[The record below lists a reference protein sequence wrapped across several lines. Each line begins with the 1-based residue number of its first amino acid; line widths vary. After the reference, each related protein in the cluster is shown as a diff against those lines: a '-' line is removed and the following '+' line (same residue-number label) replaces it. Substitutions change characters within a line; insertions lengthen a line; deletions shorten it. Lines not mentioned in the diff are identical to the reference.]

1 MFLYIFSLPQKI
13 DEEVKAYK
21 IEEAEKL
28 KEEQQRLILKEKHD
42 KEYRRTKELLKS
54 SLNYFYSQLIKDYI
68 ATELDESTN
77 EYSWALNKANWIR
90 DSNKYPDDL
99 LTAKDKDDLINIKTT
114 NRYFYD

>member
-1 MFLYIFSLPQKI
+1 MSRTILQRLQTL
-13 DEEVKAYK
+13 VAYK
-21 IEEAEKL
+21 LIIFLAVRKL
-28 KEEQQRLILKEKHD
+28 RQ
-42 KEYRRTKELLKS
+42 LLKS

-68 ATELDESTN
+68 AAELDESTN